1 MSSDMLSAGFKVHI
15 EALQAICGPKGS
27 ITDAAEMIGFVT
39 EWRDKYVGETPIVL
53 MPSTTQQVADII
65 CYCNKHQ
72 IPVVPQGGNT
82 GLVGGG
88 IPGLGNTLEVL
99 LSTKRLNLSVN
110 ISKDDS
116 TLTCGAGCII
126 QQLQDAADRENFL
139 FPLSLASD
147 GSCTAGGV
155 VSTNAGGMHVI
166 RYGTVRDFLVG
177 VEAVLPDGSI
187 INELSPLKKDNTG
200 YRLSPLIA
208 GAEGTLGIVTKAS
221 FRLSPKERTHATGWL
236 AVPSIEAAL
245 ELLVLAKNQLGNII
259 SVFEVMHRDAIGF
272 VLKHMDGARNPLS
285 ENPAWSILI
294 EIASNNES
302 DDIANMLENVLTAAL
317 EADVIMDG
325 AIAQSDQQ
333 RSAFWSLRENISEAQ
348 KLEGGS
354 IKHDISVP
362 VANIPAFVHEATA
375 AIEAMFP
382 ASRVTP
388 FGHLGD
394 GNLHFNVM
402 QPEHGNKD
410 DFLAGWEEMNTL
422 VHDIVVAYGGS
433 ISAEHGI
440 GIMKREELERT
451 KGKAELQA
459 MRAIK
464 QALDPKGIMNPR
476 CLF

>member
-272 VLKHMDGARNPLS
+272 VLKHMDGARNPLC

-362 VANIPAFVHEATA
+362 IAKIPAFVHEATA

>member
-1 MSSDMLSAGFKVHI
+1 MSSDMLSAGFEVHI
-15 EALQAICGPKGS
+15 EALKAICGPKGS
-27 ITDAAEMIGFVT
+27 ITDATEMVGFVT

-65 CYCNKHQ
+65 RYCNEHQ
-72 IPVVPQGGNT
+72 ITVVPQGGNT

-245 ELLVLAKNQLGNII
+245 ELLFLAKNQLGNII

-272 VLKHMDGARNPLS
+272 VLKHMDGARNPLC

-362 VANIPAFVHEATA
+362 IAKIPAFVHEATV

-410 DFLAGWEEMNTL
+410 DFLAGWEEMNKL